1 VKEALY
7 GLEKM
12 TPGTDEYDELL
23 NKTMKDIR
31 EHAEELER
39 EDLQL
44 LEPLLGLDGSKK
56 AAASFSSTKKFVP
69 TRCDSH
75 LNLPCDDLTFLN
87 HRPHPS
93 TSNNAPYETVVG
105 FLTTPIDKLKDM
117 FTKFP
122 TEEMKQEAQ
131 KDV

>member
-7 GLEKM
+7 ELEKM
-12 TPGTDEYDELL
+12 TPGTDEYDVLL
-23 NKTMKDIR
+23 DKTMKDLR
-31 EHAEELER
+31 DHAESEER

-44 LEPLLGLDGSKK
+44 LEPLLGVDGSKQ
-56 AAASFSSTKKFVP
+56 AASSFSFTKNFAP

-75 LNLPCDDLTFLN
+75 LNLPCVDLTFRD

-93 TSNNAPYETVVG
+93 APNTLPYETVVG
-105 FLTTPIDKLKDM
+105 FLTMPIDKLKDL
-117 FTKFP
+117 FSKFP

-131 KDV
+131 KDM